1 MDGILGARD
10 GVLDVL
16 GGVRAGDEDA
26 VGAEVE
32 GLLNAN
38 AVVRAADADDCLRA
52 ARVRRRDD
60 MAQSVVD
67 EQEVVAE
74 RRAHLSAE
82 GRRGVDGAANLPMGF
97 KRKVLTLLGTV

>member
-60 MAQSVVD
+60 MAQ
-67 EQEVVAE
+67 
-74 RRAHLSAE
+74 LL
-82 GRRGVDGAANLPMGF
+82 GVDGRVCCWSTS
-97 KRKVLTLLGTV
+97 RKS